1 VGIVLVLIAV
11 FLLFGGSGYYVGR
24 PGYSGI
30 GAGLGNS
37 LYVLAVIALAVIVLW
52 LLGAWV

>member
-24 PGYSGI
+24 PGHSGI

-37 LYVLAVIALAVIVLW
+37 LYVLAVIALAMIVLW